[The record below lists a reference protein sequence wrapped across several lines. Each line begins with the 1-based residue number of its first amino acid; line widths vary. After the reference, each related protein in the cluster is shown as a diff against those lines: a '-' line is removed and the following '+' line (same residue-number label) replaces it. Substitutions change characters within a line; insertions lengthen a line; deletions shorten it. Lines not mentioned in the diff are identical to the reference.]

1 MFDRNNLSPLRFML
15 VFGFCFLLY
24 VLRNHL
30 YANRNNN
37 NRNRRNNNN
46 ANGNAAAPAANVPA
60 AGAAVVP
67 DPVAPAE
74 APADA
79 PAEAPG
85 QEEGARVEGPQNEA
99 NDDDVPGAA
108 PQPVTM

>member
-1 MFDRNNLSPLRFML
+1 ML

-67 DPVAPAE
+67 EPGPDPVAPAE
-74 APADA
+74 APA
-79 PAEAPG
+79 EAPG
-85 QEEGARVEGPQNEA
+85 QEGARVEGPQNEA

-108 PQPVTM
+108 PQPVIRMRLKISHHITL